1 MNVAEITRPGYTQ
14 TGWNTEPDGSG
25 TAYEM
30 NQPFT
35 ATANIDLYAQWKI
48 NSFTVRFVLNGGSGA
63 KTPEPLSVNYGDPIT
78 MPTIQPTK
86 ANAHFIG
93 WAETQTITLSPF
105 IPGAATIIYQPGETT
120 SDLFTADGEE
130 LFLYAAWADYKI
142 EYNANAPDAIGEMA
156 PSYHS
161 DSEQDDSIR
170 YTEVGFTRE
179 GWFIENWSLDPEG
192 IYGTGTAQ
200 YAYVPAFKEVLANKN
215 AGDDTIPSVITL
227 YAQWKP
233 IVP

>member
-1 MNVAEITRPGYTQ
+1 
-14 TGWNTEPDGSG
+14 
-25 TAYEM
+25 
-30 NQPFT
+30 
-35 ATANIDLYAQWKI
+35 
-48 NSFTVRFVLNGGSGA
+48 
-63 KTPEPLSVNYGDPIT
+63 
-78 MPTIQPTK
+78 
-86 ANAHFIG
+86 
-93 WAETQTITLSPF
+93 
-105 IPGAATIIYQPGETT
+105 
-120 SDLFTADGEE
+120 
-130 LFLYAAWADYKI
+130 
-142 EYNANAPDAIGEMA
+142 MA

-200 YAYVPAFKEVLANKN
+200 YAYVSSFKEVLANKN
-215 AGDDTIPSVITL
+215 AGDDTVPSVITL